1 MGDFR
6 NISIFQGYLKCQLHQ
21 DWIQYQVT
29 RQKTKKIHSD
39 MLITVATK
47 SHSPK
52 ISVPYPAFRNI
63 DDLGLALAPYRG
75 QNFFAFHGNVRNE
88 DLTQDQGLCWE
99 AWYEC
104 DGFTYNVTRT
114 AGQPTSKVRK

>member
-1 MGDFR
+1 
-6 NISIFQGYLKCQLHQ
+6 
-21 DWIQYQVT
+21 
-29 RQKTKKIHSD
+29 
-39 MLITVATK
+39 MLIKVATK

>member
-1 MGDFR
+1 
-6 NISIFQGYLKCQLHQ
+6 
-21 DWIQYQVT
+21 
-29 RQKTKKIHSD
+29 
-39 MLITVATK
+39 MLIKVATK

-52 ISVPYPAFRNI
+52 IFVPHPAFRNI